1 MSLVKFNRRRRGD
14 LLERDEH
21 IVAEYVID
29 GVHVLVSD
37 EAYIGKTEAEL
48 EAIRNNARQ
57 IAWSIYLKHCQEEE

>member
-1 MSLVKFNRRRRGD
+1 M
-14 LLERDEH
+14 LERDEH